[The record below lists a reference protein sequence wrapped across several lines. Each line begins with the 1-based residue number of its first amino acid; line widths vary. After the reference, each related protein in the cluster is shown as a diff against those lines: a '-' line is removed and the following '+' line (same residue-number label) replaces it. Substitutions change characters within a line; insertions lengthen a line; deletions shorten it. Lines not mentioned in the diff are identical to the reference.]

1 MRLLISLL
9 WLGIYSKFSK
19 LLKNYQ
25 NMSKKNQKVFTK
37 VLIICMLP
45 MLHIAF
51 QVGIGFLTYS
61 LEAWTMDSNGSYFFP
76 SKKQQVESFRFQ
88 QYCVKVC
95 HVSALSRTYKCS
107 FDNLKL
113 LWDTFEASLKFVQLA
128 FRISK

>member
-1 MRLLISLL
+1 MSLLISLL

-37 VLIICMLP
+37 VLIIC

-128 FRISK
+128 FRRSK

>member
-37 VLIICMLP
+37 VLIICML
-45 MLHIAF
+45 HIAF
-51 QVGIGFLTYS
+51 QVGIVFLTYS

-128 FRISK
+128 FRLSK

>member
-1 MRLLISLL
+1 MSLLISLL

-37 VLIICMLP
+37 VLIIC

-128 FRISK
+128 FRLSK

>member
-37 VLIICMLP
+37 VLIIY

-128 FRISK
+128 FRLSK

>member
-37 VLIICMLP
+37 VLIIC

>member
-37 VLIICMLP
+37 VLIIC

-128 FRISK
+128 FRLS

>member
-37 VLIICMLP
+37 VLIIC

-128 FRISK
+128 FRLSK